1 MGRSYA
7 VQFENVA
14 VTTARDLFEIVPAD
28 DKPVRLL
35 GIFLSQSSDVGDS
48 EEEMLR
54 IQVIRGHSTAGSGG
68 TSVTPAPLDPT
79 DAAAGFTAKTNNTTI
94 ASAGSPVVLHSE
106 SLNIRSG
113 LGMWW
118 IPEAAPR
125 ANQTQTTIVVRLLA
139 APADSV
145 TMNGTLYIE
154 EV

>member
-1 MGRSYA
+1 MTNPSVFWGS
-7 VQFENVA
+7 
-14 VTTARDLFEIVPAD
+14 
-28 DKPVRLL
+28 
-35 GIFLSQSSDVGDS
+35 FLSQSSDVGDS

-68 TSVTPAPLDPT
+68 TSVTPVPLDPS

-113 LGMWW
+113 MGMWW

-125 ANQTQTTIVVRLLA
+125 ANQNQTTIVVRLLA
-139 APADSV
+139 DPADSV
-145 TMNGTLYIE
+145 TMNGTLYVE